1 MQNRLESVN
10 SEQVH
15 LRPYIPPNAQAHM
28 RLINL
33 LMGKHVFRPIPLER
47 QS

>member
-15 LRPYIPPNAQAHM
+15 PRPYTPPNAQAHM
-28 RLINL
+28 RLMNL
-33 LMGKHVFRPIPLER
+33 LMGKRVSRPIPLER
-47 QS
+47 RN